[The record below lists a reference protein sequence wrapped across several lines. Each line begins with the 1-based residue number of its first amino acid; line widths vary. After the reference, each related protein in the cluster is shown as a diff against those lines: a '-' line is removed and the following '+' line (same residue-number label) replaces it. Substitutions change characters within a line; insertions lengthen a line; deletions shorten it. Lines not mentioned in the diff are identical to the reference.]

1 MKYVKIN
8 SITYQKDI
16 TNLQE
21 VRDIVEKDV
30 EKIIKKLERMFDID
44 VPNLNKERM
53 VDSIL
58 EQANFKSKG

>member
-8 SITYQKDI
+8 SISYQKDI
-16 TNLQE
+16 AKLQE
-21 VRDIVEKDV
+21 VRDTVEKDV
-30 EKIIKKLERMFDID
+30 EKIIKKLEKMYDID

>member
-30 EKIIKKLERMFDID
+30 EKIIKKLEKMYDID

-58 EQANFKSKG
+58 EQANFKSKE

>member
-8 SITYQKDI
+8 SISYQKDI
-16 TNLQE
+16 ANLQE
-21 VRDIVEKDV
+21 VRDTVEKDV

-44 VPNLNKERM
+44 IPNLNKERM
-53 VDSIL
+53 IDSIL

>member
-8 SITYQKDI
+8 SLSYQKDI
-16 TNLQE
+16 ANLQE
-21 VRDIVEKDV
+21 VRDTVEKDV
-30 EKIIKKLERMFDID
+30 EKIIKKLEKMYDID

-58 EQANFKSKG
+58 EQANFKSKR

>member
-1 MKYVKIN
+1 MRYIKIN
-8 SITYQKDI
+8 SLSYQKDI
-16 TNLQE
+16 ANLQE
-21 VRDIVEKDV
+21 VRDTVEKDV

-58 EQANFKSKG
+58 EQANFKSKE

>member
-30 EKIIKKLERMFDID
+30 EKIIKKLEKMYDID

-58 EQANFKSKG
+58 EQANFKSKR

>member
-30 EKIIKKLERMFDID
+30 EKIIKKLEKMYDID

>member
-8 SITYQKDI
+8 SISYQKDI
-16 TNLQE
+16 ANLQE
-21 VRDIVEKDV
+21 VRDTVEKDV

-44 VPNLNKERM
+44 IPNLNKERM

-58 EQANFKSKG
+58 EQANFKSKR

>member
-8 SITYQKDI
+8 SISYQKDI
-16 TNLQE
+16 ANLQE
-21 VRDIVEKDV
+21 VRDTVEKDV
-30 EKIIKKLERMFDID
+30 EKIIKKLEKMYDID